1 MSKELTTAQ
10 YVILKE
16 LTIKEIDVY
25 ENSKSGK
32 TYYNKLLIINEK
44 LEKKIQAVYDE
55 RWDIEEKKIAKIKKE
70 LGWLNN
76 EK

>member
-1 MSKELTTAQ
+1 MSKELTTKQ
-10 YVILKE
+10 YVILKQ
-16 LTIKEIDVY
+16 LVIKEIDVY
-25 ENSKSGK
+25 EESKSAK

-55 RWDIEEKKIAKIKKE
+55 RWKELEKENKRIKKE

-76 EK
+76 E